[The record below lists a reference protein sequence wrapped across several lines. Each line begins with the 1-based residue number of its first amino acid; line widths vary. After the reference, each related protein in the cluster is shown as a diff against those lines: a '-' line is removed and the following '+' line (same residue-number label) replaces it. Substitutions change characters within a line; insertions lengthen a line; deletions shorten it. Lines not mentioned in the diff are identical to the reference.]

1 MNVIPWPYAV
11 EGTGE
16 DRVLDLG
23 REKRTPNGSQEGLL
37 AGEKKSG
44 GRDTKRSPCPKLYL
58 EGSRICLSVSE

>member
-1 MNVIPWPYAV
+1 MHYLCTCRMNMIPWPYAV

-23 REKRTPNGSQEGLL
+23 REKRTPNGSQEGSL

-44 GRDTKRSPCPKLYL
+44 GR
-58 EGSRICLSVSE
+58 EGG